1 MEKIIK
7 DPKKVVICDGRQ
19 SLKVN
24 YEGEAAVICDGR
36 QSLKV
41 NYEGEA
47 AVICDG
53 RQSLKVNY
61 EGEAAVICDALF
73 RDYIHCIVKHTDTN
87 RCVPI
92 ENKLIETCRI
102 RQEWFP
108 FRDDK

>member
-7 DPKKVVICDGRQ
+7 VPNKVVILD
-19 SLKVN
+19 
-24 YEGEAAVICDGR
+24 
-36 QSLKV
+36 
-41 NYEGEA
+41 
-47 AVICDG
+47 
-53 RQSLKVNY
+53 

-92 ENKLIETCRI
+92 AYKLLRLRLRNLSSDSSVFRNKLIETCRT